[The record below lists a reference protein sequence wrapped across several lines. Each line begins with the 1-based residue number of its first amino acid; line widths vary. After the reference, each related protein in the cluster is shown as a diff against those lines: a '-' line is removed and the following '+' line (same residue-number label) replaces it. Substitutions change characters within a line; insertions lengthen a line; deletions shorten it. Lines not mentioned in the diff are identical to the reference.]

1 LELPTAA
8 NERSENNRIPAVDA
22 YLTDAYRDLRRDVG
36 IVKDLVDLLWIV
48 SVHFNA
54 PHRR

>member
-1 LELPTAA
+1 MPTAA
-8 NERSENNRIPAVDA
+8 IERSENNRIPAVDA